1 MAISINIRERDI
13 LKFIL
18 DELNTN
24 VFSSK
29 IKFTLGDSARVDD
42 TSMLI
47 RRFTLDDNTERMD
60 LVETFDESTYMTEKN
75 PYIIVNVSN
84 LNPEFTALNT
94 IKEVTY
100 SGDIGFLICEENP
113 NVYRA
118 TLHALEEIRS
128 RLIQYHKVIRV
139 QYLDY
144 DNPSS
149 TTQISEDIKLITT
162 TGGLQREF
170 IDRINGKSYLYFT
183 LPITIMATNHGEFA
197 NQETISIGVN
207 SITETVGEVT
217 QVKMFPIE
225 PIEWG
230 WGMGIDTEGT
240 QLLNDISV
248 SNLAKSERVRH
259 VPKSKAYAWSCVLQ
273 IDFRNALL
281 KKIFKDSRNVNTSS
295 ATEIWYIKSE
305 IKTYNATTQVYE
317 VDSSLTYTSV
327 MYLTTNRPLESV
339 SKGEKYIF
347 YLEYEPK
354 LDEVS

>member
-139 QYLDY
+139 EYLDY

-149 TTQISEDIKLITT
+149 TTQISEDIKLIAT

-197 NQETISIGVN
+197 NQETISIGVS
-207 SITETVGEVT
+207 SITSGGNVIMHTV
-217 QVKMFPIE
+217 E

-230 WGMGIDTEGT
+230 WGMGIDTESA
-240 QLLNDISV
+240 QLINDKDVTFSDE
-248 SNLAKSERVRH
+248 SEKIKH
-259 VPKSKAYAWSCVLQ
+259 LPKSKSYAWSCVLQ
-273 IDFRNALL
+273 IDFRNELL
-281 KKIFKDSRNVNTSS
+281 KKIFKDSRVKNLNS
-295 ATEIWYIKSE
+295 AGEVWTVRSE
-305 IKTYNATTQVYE
+305 IKVYNPITQSYA
-317 VDSSLTYTSV
+317 VDSSLTWEEPLL
-327 MYLTTNRPLESV
+327 LTTNKPVESV

-347 YLEYEPK
+347 VLGFDPLYTGN
-354 LDEVS
+354 VV

>member
-60 LVETFDESTYMTEKN
+60 LVETFDESTYMTTKN

-100 SGDIGFLICEENP
+100 SGDLGFLVCEENP
-113 NVYRA
+113 DVYRA
-118 TLHALEEIRS
+118 FLLALEEIRS

-139 QYLDY
+139 QYFDY

-149 TTQISEDIKLITT
+149 TTQISEDIKLIAT
-162 TGGLQREF
+162 TGGIQREF

-183 LPITIMATNHGEFA
+183 LPITLLATNYGEFA
-197 NQETISIGVN
+197 NQEIISIGVN

-240 QLLNDISV
+240 QVLNDLTV
-248 SNLAKSERVRH
+248 SSLSKSERIRH
-259 VPKSKAYAWSCVLQ
+259 VPKSKAYAWSCMIQ
-273 IDFRNALL
+273 IDLRNELL
-281 KKIFKDSRNVNTSS
+281 KKIFIDSYKVNTSS
-295 ATEIWYIKSE
+295 ATEVWTIKRE
-305 IKTYNATTQVYE
+305 FNVYNSTTQLYE
-317 VDSSLTYTSV
+317 IDSTLTYTAK
-327 MYLTTNRPLESV
+327 MYLTTNRPLDSV
-339 SKGEKYIF
+339 SKGEKYIY
-347 YLEYEPK
+347 YLEFEPK
-354 LDEVS
+354 NDEVS